1 MKKQVRKNKK
11 TLGEK
16 IVIGVLKLVVN
27 LIKAT
32 LTVAGL
38 LLLIWLMNRYIGSL
52 QNNVKTIED
61 WVFMCLIPMLAYAYL
76 VNHNTQKKSNK
87 TKKQVRQT
95 IVIKK

>member
-1 MKKQVRKNKK
+1 MKKQVRKNKR
-11 TLGEK
+11 TMGEK
-16 IVIGVLKLVVN
+16 IVMGVLRLIINLVKL
-27 LIKAT
+27 T

-38 LLLIWLMNRYIGSL
+38 LLLICLMNRYVGSL

-76 VNHNTQKKSNK
+76 VNHNTQKKSKK